1 MPDYTLRMKTVSA
14 TPTKRSAESGDALQF
29 FDHGRKRDTVRNL
42 RARLQSFY
50 RRHPLRVLARG
61 K

>member
-1 MPDYTLRMKTVSA
+1 MLDYTLRMKTVSA
-14 TPTKRSAESGDALQF
+14 TPCKPAKSGDALQF
-29 FDHGRKRDTVRNL
+29 FDHGRERDAAPDL

-50 RRHPLRVLARG
+50 RRHPLRVHKRG

>member
-1 MPDYTLRMKTVSA
+1 MPDYTLRMNTVSA
-14 TPTKRSAESGDALQF
+14 TPTKQPAESGDALQF
-29 FDHGRKRDTVRNL
+29 FDHGLEHDAAPDL

-50 RRHPLRVLARG
+50 RRHPLRVHKRG